1 MNDPRESHPWSFGS
15 INLPH
20 ELFKGEYSSETHI
33 DCQMKFG
40 RMIKDRFQVTCF
52 SGARQEGW
60 NNEMMWAHYADKQR
74 GVCLEF
80 DTDLLKAAITERFPD
95 VKWVLE
101 PVTYIQK
108 PLEHPWIYW
117 NERETIDE
125 NYHNNI
131 QRIYPV
137 MTLHK
142 SHFWEKEDELRLI
155 FLNQTETIYLPINSC
170 LKAIHLG
177 LGFPRAYFPA
187 IEATLNEGWDLKIYQ
202 MIYQNDIYARWL
214 LKKTDGTKWMSYA
227 DDN

>member
-20 ELFKGEYSSETHI
+20 EELFKDEYSSETHI

-40 RMIKDRFQVTCF
+40 RMVKDRFQIVCF
-52 SGARQEGW
+52 SGARHEGW
-60 NNEMMWAHYADKQR
+60 NNEMMWAHYADRQR

-80 DTDLLKAAITERFPD
+80 DADLLKSTITDEFPNLN
-95 VKWVLE
+95 WVLE

-108 PLEHPWIYW
+108 PVEHPWIYW
-117 NERETIDE
+117 NQHESIQD
-125 NYHNNI
+125 NFFNNI

-142 SHFWEKEDELRLI
+142 SHFWEKEDEKRLV
-155 FLNQTETIYLPINSC
+155 FLNQMETVYVPINSC

-177 LGFPRAYFPA
+177 LGFPRSYMPA
-187 IEATLNEGWDLKIYQ
+187 IESLLTEIGNAKIYQ
-202 MIYQNDIYARWL
+202 MIYQGDVYARWR
-214 LKKTDGTKWMSYA
+214 LKKTADKWLSYA
-227 DDN
+227 EDD